1 MLETERLLLRPWKQE
16 DYDPFAAL
24 NADPVVMEYFPST
37 LSRKESDAMADR
49 VCGLIDEKG
58 WGFWAAEEKESGS
71 FIGFIGL
78 NEPGHDLPFNPCVEI
93 GWRLATPFWGKGYAT
108 EAANACLAFAFNDL
122 DLDEVVSFTTVR
134 NTRSRAVMERLG
146 FINSGEDFD
155 HPAIEDGHPI
165 KPHVLYRLSKD
176 AWSARP

>member
-1 MLETERLLLRPWKQE
+1 LLETERLLIRPWKQE

-37 LSRKESDAMADR
+37 LSKKESNAMADR
-49 VCGLIDEKG
+49 VCGLINEKG

-71 FIGFIGL
+71 FIGFVGL
-78 NEPGHDLPFNPCVEI
+78 NVPGYDLPFNPCVEI
-93 GWRLATPFWGKGYAT
+93 GWRLAKPFWGKGYAT
-108 EAANACLAFAFNDL
+108 EAANACLTFAFENLAL
-122 DLDEVVSFTTVR
+122 DDVVSFTTVR
-134 NTRSRAVMERLG
+134 NVKSRAVMERLG
-146 FINSGEDFD
+146 FTNSGEDFD

-176 AWSARP
+176 TWSKRP